1 LFNYFFW
8 IYHVNHGIKIRER
21 AITIEKINIIH
32 NFRFIYRDRS
42 GLLWIECT
50 FLLKKIP
57 SVKDGIEHEEVIVE
71 DSPLWFRRFSY
82 SENPLDGFNPE
93 KSFTPHL
100 IKLFVNRDS
109 EVKVIS
115 GYFGK
120 AKKIP
125 YNIHIAIIGSKGSGK
140 HTTLKIITNY
150 VVEYFPEITF
160 EFYNLEFSFNYKTNE
175 SMSQKEV
182 DSLDNQELDVRIISC
197 AGKNKYLFLKR
208 IKNYKENTKLTFS
221 IWHTRDF
228 PLEND
233 ILVNREIY
241 FNNLSRNDIIEIFK
255 RRMDEFLVQTE
266 DSKHY
271 YNTIMNELLP
281 KIAKSFQG
289 NLNACFL
296 FFKEIH
302 QRARIMNLKTIPLQ
316 LIENIITKYLNVKN
330 QKITT
335 KEQEI
340 IDYYLKL
347 ENRIYITT
355 PDLKD
360 DLGYDRTIAW
370 KYLENLTKKHVF
382 KKIKYGN
389 PSRYQINKLFL
400 SFYEVI
406 LQKDFIFK
414 EKR

>member
-1 LFNYFFW
+1 MFNYFFW

-175 SMSQKEV
+175 SMSQK
-182 DSLDNQELDVRIISC
+182 
-197 AGKNKYLFLKR
+197 K
-208 IKNYKENTKLTFS
+208 
-221 IWHTRDF
+221 
-228 PLEND
+228 
-233 ILVNREIY
+233 
-241 FNNLSRNDIIEIFK
+241 
-255 RRMDEFLVQTE
+255 
-266 DSKHY
+266 
-271 YNTIMNELLP
+271 
-281 KIAKSFQG
+281 
-289 NLNACFL
+289 
-296 FFKEIH
+296 
-302 QRARIMNLKTIPLQ
+302 
-316 LIENIITKYLNVKN
+316 
-330 QKITT
+330 
-335 KEQEI
+335 
-340 IDYYLKL
+340 
-347 ENRIYITT
+347 
-355 PDLKD
+355 
-360 DLGYDRTIAW
+360 
-370 KYLENLTKKHVF
+370 
-382 KKIKYGN
+382 
-389 PSRYQINKLFL
+389 
-400 SFYEVI
+400 
-406 LQKDFIFK
+406 
-414 EKR
+414 